1 MTEDQE
7 RGRPSVGDE
16 VREGIR
22 AGIGILSALKDAIEE
37 TVQDMT
43 DRGELSQDRAR
54 EAVRTTMDRAQSA
67 FDDARVRLDFVPRRE
82 FEALKAEVAD
92 LRARL
97 GRHETTHSGPEPSGS
112 RSGTQAGTE
121 PGSQSPPGS
130 APSSGATPGG
140 EGYGDER
147 AGGAGDIPI
156 TES

>member
-7 RGRPSVGDE
+7 KGRNRVGDE

-43 DRGELSQDRAR
+43 DRGELSQERAR
-54 EAVRTTMDRAQSA
+54 EAVRTTMDRAQVA
-67 FDDARVRLDFVPRRE
+67 FDDARVRFDFVPRRE

-97 GRHETTHSGPEPSGS
+97 GRHETDHAAPE
-112 RSGTQAGTE
+112 T
-121 PGSQSPPGS
+121 
-130 APSSGATPGG
+130 GAERPGG
-140 EGYGDER
+140 G
-147 AGGAGDIPI
+147 AAGDIPI

>member
-7 RGRPSVGDE
+7 KGRSSVGDD

-43 DRGELSQDRAR
+43 DRGELSQERAR

-67 FDDARVRLDFVPRRE
+67 FDDARIRFDFVPRRE

-97 GRHETTHSGPEPSGS
+97 GRHETGHATQPDAAP
-112 RSGTQAGTE
+112 QAG
-121 PGSQSPPGS
+121 PQGGGR
-130 APSSGATPGG
+130 APDAERPGG
-140 EGYGDER
+140 GP
-147 AGGAGDIPI
+147 AGDIPI